1 MKSFKESLIRLN
13 EINEILNS
21 GNCEREEAM
30 DLYSEGVGLIKD
42 CNIKLNAA
50 KEKLDENV

>member
-21 GNCEREEAM
+21 GNCELEEAM

-42 CNIKLNAA
+42 CNIKLFFY
-50 KEKLDENV
+50 